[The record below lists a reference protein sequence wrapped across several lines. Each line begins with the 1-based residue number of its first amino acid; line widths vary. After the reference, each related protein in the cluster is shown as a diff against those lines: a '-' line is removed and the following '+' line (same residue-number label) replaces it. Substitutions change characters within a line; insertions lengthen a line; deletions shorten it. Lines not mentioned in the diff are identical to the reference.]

1 MMPGSINRHFTYTRK
16 GDTMKKTHVLFA
28 LAAGLLAFTM
38 AFGKTD
44 YGKTIV
50 GAWSFDLGG
59 GFMATVEYKGDG
71 SLVQKMG
78 DLTITGT
85 YKVEGNKMTTTVKG
99 QVTVFTIMSG
109 DESTLTLKRDKD
121 GKTVV
126 YKKQ

>member
-1 MMPGSINRHFTYTRK
+1 
-16 GDTMKKTHVLFA
+16 MKKAHVLFA

-38 AFGKTD
+38 AFARTD

-50 GAWSFDLGG
+50 GSWSFDLGG